1 VRSFLLFLESCERC
15 HTTFPNRTKY
25 LIVAPGKLDSQI
37 KPAQNSRLS
46 YSITGASLIGDFAN
60 ATENSTDDGTC
71 PVKVALPVNELPG
84 FGDRPRSLASV
95 SLSNGIPCSPG
106 GGIRLSSVCRMRV

>member
-1 VRSFLLFLESCERC
+1 VRSFLLFLESLQRC
-15 HTTFPNRTKY
+15 HPTFPNRTKY

-60 ATENSTDDGTC
+60 ATENSTNDGTC
-71 PVKVALPVNELPG
+71 PVKVALQKDPFRVLHCVAMGRNKTSSKVLQ
-84 FGDRPRSLASV
+84 
-95 SLSNGIPCSPG
+95 
-106 GGIRLSSVCRMRV
+106 RLSVKKRDR